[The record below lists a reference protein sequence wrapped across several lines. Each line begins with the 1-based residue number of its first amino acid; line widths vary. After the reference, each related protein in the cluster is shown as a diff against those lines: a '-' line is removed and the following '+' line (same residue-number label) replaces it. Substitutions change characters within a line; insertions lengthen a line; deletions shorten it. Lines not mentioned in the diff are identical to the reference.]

1 MLIIRHS
8 DEGNNAFATNFLKL
22 LPSKLAFGILH
33 GMTVKIDP
41 AGRVILPKRVRER
54 LGLRAGA
61 EIELTE
67 AGGELRLRPFQQRPS
82 LVREGP
88 WLVHT
93 GRPAPG
99 FDSAGA
105 VDQDREERM
114 AHVFA
119 QP

>member
-1 MLIIRHS
+1 
-8 DEGNNAFATNFLKL
+8 
-22 LPSKLAFGILH
+22 
-33 GMTVKIDP
+33 MTIKIDP

-67 AGGELRLRPFQQRPS
+67 AGGELRLRPVQHRPS

-93 GRPAPG
+93 GRPAPRLLFVLLVG
-99 FDSAGA
+99 PRLKGCSSC
-105 VDQDREERM
+105 
-114 AHVFA
+114 
-119 QP
+119 PT